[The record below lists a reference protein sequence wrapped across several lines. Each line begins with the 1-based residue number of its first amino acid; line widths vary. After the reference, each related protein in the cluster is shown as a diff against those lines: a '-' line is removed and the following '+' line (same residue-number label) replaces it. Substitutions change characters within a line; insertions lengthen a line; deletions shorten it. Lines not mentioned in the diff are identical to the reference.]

1 MSTEHISMTSEL
13 FSYMRRVSLR
23 ETELRRELRE
33 ETARLPEAQMQIM
46 PEQGQFMALLLRL
59 MGARKGVEVGTFTGY
74 SALCFAEV
82 LPENGRLVCCDVSTE
97 YTAIA
102 QRYWE
107 RAGLRH
113 KMDLRLAPALET
125 LEELIAEGQSGT
137 YDFCFLDADKEN
149 YTSYY
154 EKALE
159 LLRPGGLLMADNVLW
174 SGRVAKENGDQS
186 KATAALKQFNDLL
199 AGDRRIDLS
208 LLPLADGLTLAVK
221 K

>member
-1 MSTEHISMTSEL
+1 MSTKHISITPEL
-13 FSYMRRVSLR
+13 FEYLRRVSLR

-33 ETARLPEAQMQIM
+33 ETARLSESGMQIM
-46 PEQGQFMALLLRL
+46 PEQGQLMALLLRL
-59 MGARKGVEVGTFTGY
+59 MGAHKGVEVGTFTGY

-82 LPENGRLVCCDVSTE
+82 LPENGRLVCCDVSVE

-107 RAGLRH
+107 KSGLRH

-125 LEELIAEGQSGT
+125 LERLISDGEQGT

-149 YTSYY
+149 YLIYY

-159 LLRPGGLLMADNVLW
+159 LLRSGGLLMADNVLW
-174 SGRVAKENGDQS
+174 SGRVAEEDNNQS
-186 KATAALKQFNDLL
+186 EATKALKQFNALL
-199 AGDRRIDLS
+199 AEDIRIDLS

>member
-33 ETARLPEAQMQIM
+33 ETARLSEAQMQIM

-59 MGARKGVEVGTFTGY
+59 MGAQKGVEVGTFTGY

-107 RAGLRH
+107 RAGLRD

-125 LEELIAEGQSGT
+125 LEQLIAEGQSGT

-174 SGRVAKENGDQS
+174 SGRVAEENGDQS
-186 KATAALKQFNDLL
+186 KATVALKQFNDLL

>member
-1 MSTEHISMTSEL
+1 MTSEL

>member
-33 ETARLPEAQMQIM
+33 ETARLSEAQMQIL

-107 RAGLRH
+107 RAGLRY

-125 LEELIAEGQSGT
+125 LEQLIAEGQSGT

-174 SGRVAKENGDQS
+174 SGRVVEDNGDQT
-186 KATAALKQFNDLL
+186 KATVALKRFNDLL
-199 AGDRRIDLS
+199 ADDRRIDLS

>member
-1 MSTEHISMTSEL
+1 MTSEL
-13 FSYMRRVSLR
+13 FSYMRRISLR
-23 ETELRRELRE
+23 ETELRSELRE
-33 ETARLPEAQMQIM
+33 ETASLSEAQMQIM

-107 RAGLRH
+107 RAGLRD

-125 LEELIAEGQSGT
+125 LEQLIAEGQSGT

-159 LLRPGGLLMADNVLW
+159 LLRSGGLLMADNVLW
-174 SGRVAKENGDQS
+174 SGRVAEENGDQS
-186 KATAALKQFNDLL
+186 KATVALKQFNDLL

>member
-1 MSTEHISMTSEL
+1 MSTEHVSVTPEL
-13 FSYMRRVSLR
+13 FNYIRQVSLR
-23 ETELRRELRE
+23 ETDLRRELRE
-33 ETARLPEAQMQIM
+33 ETAGLPEAQMQIL

-59 MGARKGVEVGTFTGY
+59 MGARKGLEVGTFTGY

-82 LPENGRLVCCDVSTE
+82 LPENGHLVCCDVSAE
-97 YTAIA
+97 YTGIA

-107 RAGLRH
+107 RSGLRH

-125 LEELIAEGQSGT
+125 LDQLIANGEQET

-174 SGRVAKENGDQS
+174 SGRVAAESSDQS
-186 KATAALKQFNDLL
+186 KATQALKLFNNQL
-199 AGDRRIDLS
+199 AGDRRIELS
-208 LLPLADGLTLAVK
+208 LLPFADGLTLVVK